1 MLKRNLMII
10 MSIITVL
17 FLAACGNGNSE
28 SSTSGAKAGNK
39 NTKTA
44 DKSETLV
51 IYSNS
56 ASEGRG
62 DWLKE
67 KAAEEGFKLEIVEA
81 GGGDVTNRLVA
92 EKNNPLADVV
102 YGLNEIN
109 YRILKKEDV
118 LEPFTPVWADEVEPG
133 SSDPDGYY
141 HSIVKQAI
149 LLIYNSE
156 LYNEKTAPKDWPDL
170 WNNKEF
176 HGLYETPIS
185 LGGDTTR
192 TVIAGILVRH
202 RDENGELGISQKGW
216 DEIAKFFKNGSP
228 AVEGEDFYANLAS
241 GKTPMG
247 QMFSSGINPR
257 EEQYNVKAGIVS
269 PEIGVPYVT
278 EQVAIIK
285 GTKKRA
291 LAEEFIN
298 WFGSAEI
305 QGQWAQKFGTMPTN
319 LGAVDM
325 AQEDVK
331 KLHDSL
337 VVQDMDWDFITE
349 HINEWVEK
357 ITLDI
362 Q

>member
-1 MLKRNLMII
+1 MLKRNLLLI
-10 MSIITVL
+10 MSIITAL
-17 FLAACGNGNSE
+17 FLAACGNGSSE
-28 SSTSGAKAGNK
+28 SSSNSEAAGSKSTENEK
-39 NTKTA
+39 V

-133 SSDPDGYY
+133 TSDPDGYY

-170 WNNKEF
+170 WNNKAF
-176 HGLYETPIS
+176 HGFIPNTNII
-185 LGGDTTR
+185 R
-192 TVIAGILVRH
+192 RRH
-202 RDENGELGISQKGW
+202 N
-216 DEIAKFFKNGSP
+216 
-228 AVEGEDFYANLAS
+228 
-241 GKTPMG
+241 
-247 QMFSSGINPR
+247 
-257 EEQYNVKAGIVS
+257 
-269 PEIGVPYVT
+269 
-278 EQVAIIK
+278 
-285 GTKKRA
+285 
-291 LAEEFIN
+291 
-298 WFGSAEI
+298 
-305 QGQWAQKFGTMPTN
+305 
-319 LGAVDM
+319 
-325 AQEDVK
+325 
-331 KLHDSL
+331 
-337 VVQDMDWDFITE
+337 
-349 HINEWVEK
+349 
-357 ITLDI
+357 
-362 Q
+362 